1 MKRLRA
7 SISTTL
13 RIGGGAAVFRLRAA
27 LLMFATITRLIHLR
41 AVVVFA
47 GRLVS
52 TSAIFVTR
60 RMGRA
65 ASAIARVQRSASLLV
80 LLARRVHLRT
90 ALRLAGILRARRI
103 VLRTLHFAT
112 RLVASW
118 FFTPGRR
125 VVSAAFGRRRRF
137 GAGRF
142 SGFGFLRG
150 QRCATEGK
158 SAAEQSQW
166 GDSRFHGSVW
176 LGCGE
181 LKPSSVRTV
190 SERLTPPRRFFVL
203 RLVTKAFHAGRIVRV
218 AFVRAP
224 A

>member
-1 MKRLRA
+1 MESLRA
-7 SISTTL
+7 AIATTL
-13 RIGGGAAVFRLRAA
+13 RIGGTAAAFRLRAA
-27 LLMFATITRLIHLR
+27 LLMFATITRRVHLR

-47 GRLVS
+47 GRMVS
-52 TSAIFVTR
+52 TSAIFFTR

-65 ASAIARVQRSASLLV
+65 ASAIARVRRSASLLV

-90 ALRLAGILRARRI
+90 ALRLAGILSARRI
-103 VLRTLHFAT
+103 ILRTLHFAA
-112 RLVASW
+112 RLVAS
-118 FFTPGRR
+118 RLR

-181 LKPSSVRTV
+181 LKPSSMTTV
-190 SERLTPPRRFFVL
+190 SR
-203 RLVTKAFHAGRIVRV
+203 
-218 AFVRAP
+218 
-224 A
+224 